1 MNVSRIIAGMVVCV
15 LSSQLAWSQEAK
27 QASSHEV
34 TGYFDYSTG
43 VFRPISQMAT
53 FDSNSA
59 AAANPTTGTIVVNLT
74 VTIKSTVP
82 STSSVNCNV
91 EVDVLDLSSE
101 TANLIQES
109 ATVVATRTGNTAKC
123 TVTIP
128 YSWIV
133 LNPATSTVGINYN
146 VTLANKTTPTTGL
159 LSRSSSGSIANIPV
173 PANGSTTTQTV
184 NAVL

>member
-1 MNVSRIIAGMVVCV
+1 MNVSRIIAGMVVCA

-27 QASSHEV
+27 QTSSHGAP
-34 TGYFDYSTG
+34 GYFDYSTG
-43 VFRPISQMAT
+43 VFRPIGTAT

-159 LSRSSSGSIANIPV
+159 LSRSSSGGIASIPV